1 MIAYL
6 TTSLLVAAS
15 VAVSGV
21 IGFVGLIVPHALRM
35 LWGSDHRMLIPA
47 SILAGGTF
55 LLLTDTVARTIV
67 APAELPTG
75 VVTAL
80 AGVPLFV
87 FLLIRSSR

>member
-1 MIAYL
+1 M
-6 TTSLLVAAS
+6 
-15 VAVSGV
+15 
-21 IGFVGLIVPHALRM
+21 PHALRM

-47 SILAGGTF
+47 SIVAGGTF

-75 VVTAL
+75 VVTAV